1 MRENG
6 NETDVKIKKEKRP
19 RDAEDEED
27 DDDEVEVTEER
38 STKRAR
44 LSTDS
49 VSKLMAEG
57 CPLPHDVRVVSHN
70 LICHGS
76 LHGRRAHILPF

>member
-6 NETDVKIKKEKRP
+6 TNRDVKIKKEKRA

-49 VSKLMAEG
+49 GVEIIDLT
-57 CPLPHDVRVVSHN
+57 DD
-70 LICHGS
+70 
-76 LHGRRAHILPF
+76 